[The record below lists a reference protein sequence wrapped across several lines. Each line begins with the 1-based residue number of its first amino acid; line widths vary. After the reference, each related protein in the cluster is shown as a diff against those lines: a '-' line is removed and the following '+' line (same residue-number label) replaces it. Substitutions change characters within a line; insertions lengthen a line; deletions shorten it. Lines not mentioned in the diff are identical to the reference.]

1 MNWFQLVAFVCGA
14 NFNTSLP
21 RQILEVSSEFEVSET
36 LVLSVVHTE
45 SRCNPNALGSS
56 NDTGLMQ
63 IVPKWHQDRIKNLEV
78 DNLFDPYQNMRVGVS
93 LLKALDVNNNAID
106 ALVVYN
112 GGYRRPQVSY
122 AYANKVLLKSNTY
135 EELLTTR

>member
-1 MNWFQLVAFVCGA
+1 MNWVQLVTFVCGV

-21 RQILEVSSEFEVSET
+21 QQILDVSSEFGVSET
-36 LVLSVVHTE
+36 LVLSVIHTE

-56 NDTGLMQ
+56 NDSGLMQ
-63 IVPKWHQDRIKNLEV
+63 IVPKWHQKRIANLGV
-78 DNLFDPYQNMRVGVS
+78 DNLFDPYQNMRVGAS

-122 AYANKVLLKSNTY
+122 TYANSVLSKSNTY